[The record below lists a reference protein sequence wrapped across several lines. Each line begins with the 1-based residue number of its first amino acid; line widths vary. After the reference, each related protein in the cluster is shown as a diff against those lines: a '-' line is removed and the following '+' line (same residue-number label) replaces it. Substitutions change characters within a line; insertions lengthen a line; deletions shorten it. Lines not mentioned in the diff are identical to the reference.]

1 MVRRKLIHRVEGC
14 ARSYQS
20 CDDRGLRWTTSHVM
34 TKMYSATSR
43 MMMEVC
49 GGASH

>member
-1 MVRRKLIHRVEGC
+1 MFGV
-14 ARSYQS
+14 
-20 CDDRGLRWTTSHVM
+20 TSHVM
-34 TKMYSATSR
+34 TEVCGGTSCVMTKVYSATSR